1 MEQRKPVFPSPTS
14 IRGATP
20 PINDPSVPIRVHPRP
35 SASKNKANQQAMKH
49 ILTDIEGTTSSIS
62 FVKDVLFPYARRA
75 LPAFVAAHGDEP
87 EVRRWLDQV
96 AAENGGVCSDDM
108 IVETLQGWIDQDR
121 KHTALKALQG
131 MVWQAGY
138 GRADFTAHMYPDA
151 VEALRRWHAAGHAIG
166 VYSSGSVPAQKLF
179 FGHSDAGDL
188 SPLVSA
194 WFDTEVGGKR
204 EAASYRRI
212 VEALGVPAGEVL
224 FLSDVVEE
232 LDAAREA
239 GLGTVLLDRREDYPQ
254 PRLGEATHGHRRV
267 EHFGQIEPEAP

>member
-1 MEQRKPVFPSPTS
+1 MVR
-14 IRGATP
+14 A
-20 PINDPSVPIRVHPRP
+20 
-35 SASKNKANQQAMKH
+35 

-75 LPAFVAAHGDEP
+75 LPGFVAERRDDP

-96 AAENGGVCSDDM
+96 AMEHGSICSDDV

-131 MVWQAGY
+131 MIWQAGY
-138 GRADFTAHMYPDA
+138 NDADFTAHIYPDA
-151 VEALRRWHAAGHAIG
+151 APALRDWHGQG
-166 VYSSGSVPAQKLF
+166 LPLYVYSSGSVPAQKLF

-188 SPLVSA
+188 GPMISG

-204 EAASYRRI
+204 EAQSYRRI
-212 VEALGVPAGEVL
+212 AEAIGFAADEIL

-239 GLGTVLLDRREDYPQ
+239 GLQTVLVDRVEDYPQ
-254 PRLGEATHGHRRV
+254 PRAGVAARGHARV
-267 EHFGQIEPEAP
+267 TSFADIALPA

>member
-1 MEQRKPVFPSPTS
+1 MP
-14 IRGATP
+14 AT
-20 PINDPSVPIRVHPRP
+20 
-35 SASKNKANQQAMKH
+35 

-75 LPAFVAAHGDEP
+75 LPEFVRAHGDDP
-87 EVRRWLDQV
+87 EVRGWLDAV
-96 AAENGGVCSDDM
+96 AAENGGICKDEV

-131 MVWQAGY
+131 VIWQAGY
-138 GRADFTAHMYPDA
+138 RDADFTAHIYPDA
-151 VEALRRWHAAGHAIG
+151 ADALPRWHAAGHPLH

-188 SPLVSA
+188 TPLFSG
-194 WFDTEVGGKR
+194 WYDTEVGGKR
-204 EAASYRRI
+204 EADSYRAIAERI
-212 VEALGVPAGEVL
+212 GQPASDIA

-239 GLGTVLLDRREDYPQ
+239 GLQTWLVDRLEDYPQ
-254 PRLGEATHGHRRV
+254 PRTGDATHGHRRV
-267 EHFGQIEPEAP
+267 DSFADIVLSD

>member
-1 MEQRKPVFPSPTS
+1 M
-14 IRGATP
+14 I
-20 PINDPSVPIRVHPRP
+20 
-35 SASKNKANQQAMKH
+35 SA

-75 LPAFVAAHGDEP
+75 LPGFVAEHGQEP
-87 EVRRWLDQV
+87 DVRRWLDAV
-96 AAENGGVCSDDM
+96 ATECGGICQDEM

-131 MVWQAGY
+131 MIWEAGY
-138 GRADFTAHMYPDA
+138 RDADFTAHIYPDA
-151 VEALRRWHAAGHAIG
+151 APALQAWRGAGLPLY

-188 SPLVSA
+188 TGLFTG

-204 EAASYRRI
+204 EAASYARI
-212 VEALGVPAGEVL
+212 AEAIGKPAGEIL

-239 GLGTVLLDRREDYPQ
+239 GLQTVLIDRRQDYPQ
-254 PRLGEATHGHRRV
+254 PREGDATHGHVRV
-267 EHFGQIEPEAP
+267 ESFGDISLPD